1 MDVFKY
7 NCIAELG
14 RTPFGNPGR
23 SSLNLARIHRDSKFS
38 KSLYD
43 IEVVLAGKVIF
54 FLHQVSDELIR

>member
-14 RTPFGNPGR
+14 RTHR